1 MGIKNNI
8 IDIKNKQIL
17 FIGPVFFDYTKLII
31 DDFEAKGAFV
41 YFINEKRI
49 GYWENILRR
58 VSLRIC
64 KELTNKLMIKKIN
77 EAPDKVDI
85 VFLIH
90 GDLLNEFFMNF
101 IKKKYKNSVFIMY
114 QWDSVKNNKN
124 TLFLSK
130 YFDSIFSFDRT
141 DCLDFGFNYLPN
153 FYKKEKLENKTSKPN
168 IDLLFIG
175 KGHTDRISFLDKV
188 KKNLPYYIKTKF
200 VIQIPWYRYYFEK
213 FIYKKRGSLLMK
225 DFTFNKISFNK
236 VQQLTNQS
244 KVILDIHNPWQNGL
258 TQRPFDALGNG
269 KALITTNASIM
280 EESFYDEEIIQV
292 INRDMPAINSDI
304 FKIDINIPHGFEE
317 YSLENWSK
325 KIFKLTN
332 NYD

>member
-1 MGIKNNI
+1 ME
-8 IDIKNKQIL
+8 IKNKKIL
-17 FIGPVFFDYTKLII
+17 FLGPVFFDYTKLII
-31 DDFEAKGAFV
+31 DEFKAKGAFV
-41 YFINEKRI
+41 HFINEKRI

-64 KELTNKLMIKKIN
+64 KKVTNKLMIKELN

-90 GDLLNEFFMNF
+90 GDLLNEVFMNF

-141 DCLDFGFNYLPN
+141 DCLNFGFNYLPN

-175 KGHTDRISFLDKV
+175 KGHTDRISLLDKV
-188 KKNLPYYIKTKF
+188 KKNLPDHIKTKF
-200 VIQIPWYRYYFEK
+200 IIHIPWYRYYFEK
-213 FIYKKRGSLLMK
+213 FIYKKRGSLSIK
-225 DFTFNKISFNK
+225 DFTFKTISFK
-236 VQQLTNQS
+236 IVQQLTNQS

-269 KALITTNASIM
+269 KALITTNVSIM
-280 EESFYDEEIIQV
+280 KESFYDEEIIQV
-292 INRDMPAINSDI
+292 INRDVPTINTEI
-304 FKIDINIPHGFEE
+304 FKLDINIIDGFEE

-325 KIFKLTN
+325 KIFKLIN